1 MGRYRAPVNDAPAPK
16 LACYPVGVPGFEPG
30 TSCPPDK
37 RANQAA
43 PHPVSTSTL
52 SPPGFSGRPSESG
65 GLLGGIASD
74 AAAGCATPRRAWY
87 RDRGLAA
94 ARSESGGLLGG

>member
-1 MGRYRAPVNDAPAPK
+1 MILTAGKRKAPQNGAF
-16 LACYPVGVPGFEPG
+16 LSIGVPGFEPG

-52 SPPGFSGRPSESG
+52 SPPGVSGRPSASG

-74 AAAGCATPRRAWY
+74 AAAGCATRLSRHFVSP
-87 RDRGLAA
+87 GLEAVQLNWAA
-94 ARSESGGLLGG
+94 S